1 MAAAPVA
8 VVVEAAAPVVVVAG
22 THQGVAEAHTP
33 DFHMIHGTVACWHHE
48 IVLLDFQ
55 VAWVAEGD
63 VLLLGL
69 WTLSLM
75 FLHQGSPHF
84 RLQGHHKA

>member
-1 MAAAPVA
+1 MA
-8 VVVEAAAPVVVVAG
+8 VVVEAAAPVAVVAG

-48 IVLLDFQ
+48 IVLPDSQ

-63 VLLLGL
+63 ALLLGL
-69 WTLSLM
+69 WTLSSMILG
-75 FLHQGSPHF
+75 QGSPHC
-84 RLQGHHKA
+84 RLQGRHKA

>member
-1 MAAAPVA
+1 MA

-22 THQGVAEAHTP
+22 THQGVAEGHTP
-33 DFHMIHGTVACWHHE
+33 VVHMVHGTVVCWHHE
-48 IVLLDFQ
+48 IVLPDSQ
-55 VAWVAEGD
+55 GAWAAEGD
-63 VLLLGL
+63 ALLLGL

-75 FLHQGSPHF
+75 ILGLGLHHC